1 MKYCPQ
7 CANMLK
13 KATIDNKQRLCCT
26 DKACGYIYWNNP
38 IPVVAIVVET
48 ELGVVLAHNK
58 LAPQG
63 FFSIITG
70 FLEADETPENAAQR
84 ETKEELGL
92 NHISTNFIGIFPF
105 ALTNQILIAYHI
117 IAKGNI
123 VLNEEL
129 DEFKIVAKEDLFMWN
144 TTSKFEVGEWLKRL
158 NVFA

>member
-1 MKYCPQ
+1 
-7 CANMLK
+7 
-13 KATIDNKQRLCCT
+13 
-26 DKACGYIYWNNP
+26 
-38 IPVVAIVVET
+38 VAIVVET
-48 ELGVVLAHNK
+48 EQGVVLAHNK

-63 FFSIITG
+63 FFSVITG

-92 NHISTNFIGIFPF
+92 DHVSTNFIGVFTF
-105 ALTNQILIAYHI
+105 AMTNQILIAYHI
-117 IAKGNI
+117 IAKGDI
-123 VLNEEL
+123 QLNEEL